1 MTSKGPERSLTIHH
15 VAPHFYPE
23 IGGLEDSVRRFSAWL
38 VERGHHVVVHTSA
51 LTISGERLA
60 PRDSIDGIE
69 IRRYEPIARRGYY
82 RTLFRPDLSAA
93 QLIHLHGYA
102 VRTNDRVVREYR
114 DRRLAF
120 SLHHG
125 VRMPAVDARTRVLR
139 RGYDALVGLRT
150 LRRVGRIVVPSVADR
165 DWLAHHRV
173 PADRV
178 SILPT
183 PLPKEAFDAGNSS
196 WASAQ
201 TGGAPFVLYLGRLHQ
216 EKGVDDLLETVP
228 HLPASIRLMYA
239 GPDGGRLEA
248 LRNRARELRV
258 EDRVR
263 FLGVVSEGADI
274 GLCDP
279 VPRESRQHGLT
290 HFHSIRLLGQRE
302 TGSDHSVGIG
312 LDRRIGEQFV
322 GDPWVRRGDRGPLG
336 HRLDEG
342 NGLAFMEGRKTHQVR
357 GRVDR
362 WPLLA
367 NPSQEPDSGL
377 DVTRSNPLP
386 QRGEIRSL
394 TRDEEHQVGLGRHE
408 IDEPMDSFRLLDS
421 ADV

>member
-15 VAPHFYPE
+15 VAPHFYPG

-125 VRMPAVDARTRVLR
+125 VRMPHVDARTRVLR
-139 RGYDALVGLRT
+139 RGYDTLVGLRT

-239 GPDGGRLEA
+239 GPDGGRLDA

-263 FLGVVSEGADI
+263 FLGVVSEGQKRSLLATCSALALPSLFEAQ
-274 GLCDP
+274 GLAVLEAWALGRP
-279 VPRESRQHGLT
+279 VVATRVGALAETISDG
-290 HFHSIRLLGQRE
+290 E
-302 TGSDHSVGIG
+302 TGLLVPYHDVAALTQALIRVST
-312 LDRRIGEQFV
+312 DR
-322 GDPWVRRGDRGPLG
+322 D
-336 HRLDEG
+336 
-342 NGLAFMEGRKTHQVR
+342 LARKM
-357 GRVDR
+357 G
-362 WPLLA
+362 
-367 NPSQEPDSGL
+367 S
-377 DVTRSNPLP
+377 
-386 QRGEIRSL
+386 
-394 TRDEEHQVGLGRHE
+394 LGRE
-408 IDEPMDSFRLLDS
+408 AAEAFRLEKLGPQLEAIYAELVGS
-421 ADV
+421 

>member
-15 VAPHFYPE
+15 VAPHFYPG

-125 VRMPAVDARTRVLR
+125 VRMPHVDARTRVLR

-228 HLPASIRLMYA
+228 RLPASIRLMYA
-239 GPDGGRLEA
+239 GPDGGRLDA

-263 FLGVVSEGADI
+263 FLGVVSEGQKRSLLATCSALALPSLFEAQ
-274 GLCDP
+274 GLAVLEAWALGRP
-279 VPRESRQHGLT
+279 VVATRVGALAETISDGETGLLVPYHDVAALT
-290 HFHSIRLLGQRE
+290 QALIRVSTDRDLARKMGSLRRE
-302 TGSDHSVGIG
+302 TA
-312 LDRRIGEQFV
+312 E
-322 GDPWVRRGDRGPLG
+322 
-336 HRLDEG
+336 
-342 NGLAFMEGRKTHQVR
+342 A
-357 GRVDR
+357 
-362 WPLLA
+362 
-367 NPSQEPDSGL
+367 
-377 DVTRSNPLP
+377 
-386 QRGEIRSL
+386 
-394 TRDEEHQVGLGRHE
+394 
-408 IDEPMDSFRLLDS
+408 FRLEKLGPQLEAIYAELVGS
-421 ADV
+421 